1 MFIFASASKAR
12 LDLLNSIGIFPEK
25 IVQTN
30 IDETI
35 FRNEH
40 PVDYVTR
47 VALEKNKNVEKADG
61 DLVLSAD
68 TIISVGRR
76 ILTKPT
82 DPQQARQFLD
92 LMSGRRHKVMTSICV
107 FSKGKYY
114 QKVIKTTLKM
124 KRLSVLEKERYL
136 LSNEWQGKAGGYA
149 IQGRAAYFFP
159 FVSGSYTNIVG
170 LPLTETIG
178 LLVGLGYKLSSQT
191 PKGNS

>member
-12 LDLLNSIGIFPEK
+12 LDLLNSVGIFPEK

-35 FRNEH
+35 FKNET

-47 VALEKNKNVEKADG
+47 VALEKNKNVDKVDD

-76 ILTKPT
+76 ILTKPN
-82 DPQQARQFLD
+82 DSRQARKFLD
-92 LMSGRRHKVMTSICV
+92 LMSGRRHKVMTSVCV
-107 FSKGKYY
+107 FSKGKFH
-114 QKVIKTTLKM
+114 QKVIRTTLKM
-124 KRLSVLEKERYL
+124 KRLSDLEKDRYL

-149 IQGRAAYFFP
+149 IQGSAAYFFP

-191 PKGNS
+191 PKRNS

>member
-12 LDLLNSIGIFPEK
+12 LDLLNSVGIFPEK
-25 IVQTN
+25 IVKTN

-35 FRNEH
+35 FRNET
-40 PVDYVTR
+40 PLDYVTR
-47 VALEKNKNVEKADG
+47 VALEKNKNVEKVDG

-76 ILTKPT
+76 ILAKPI
-82 DPQQARQFLD
+82 DYRQARQFLD

-107 FSKGKYY
+107 FAKGKFF
-114 QKVIKTTLKM
+114 QKVTKTTLRM
-124 KRLSVLEKERYL
+124 KRLSDFEKEQYL

-159 FVSGSYTNIVG
+159 FISGSYTNVVG
-170 LPLTETIG
+170 LPLTETVS
-178 LLVGLGYKLSSQT
+178 LLVGLGYKFPSRIRSR
-191 PKGNS
+191 NS